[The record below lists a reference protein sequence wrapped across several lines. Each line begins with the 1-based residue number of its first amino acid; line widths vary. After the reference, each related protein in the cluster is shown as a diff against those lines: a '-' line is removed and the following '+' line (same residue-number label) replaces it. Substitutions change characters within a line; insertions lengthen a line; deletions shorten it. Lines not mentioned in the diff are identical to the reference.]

1 MTNSQEV
8 SIVTDYPV
16 VSGFNYKK
24 WNSVL
29 TKKEQSSA
37 MSLADSAKVTDLLT
51 AWGNGDL
58 CARDKLIPIVYDE
71 LRRIARSYLRRE
83 QHRDALQTTVLV
95 HEAYIRLVNVKQ
107 VEFANRAQFFAL
119 TAYLIRQI
127 LVDHSRSHL
136 AAKRGNGAV
145 AISLDGLETVLRVS
159 STDILSF
166 DDALSRLE
174 ALAPRQK
181 EIVELRVFAGL
192 SHSEIAEV
200 LKVST
205 RTVDR
210 EWMMARAWLQREFSR

>member
-1 MTNSQEV
+1 
-8 SIVTDYPV
+8 
-16 VSGFNYKK
+16 
-24 WNSVL
+24 
-29 TKKEQSSA
+29 
-37 MSLADSAKVTDLLT
+37 
-51 AWGNGDL
+51 
-58 CARDKLIPIVYDE
+58 
-71 LRRIARSYLRRE
+71 
-83 QHRDALQTTVLV
+83 
-95 HEAYIRLVNVKQ
+95 
-107 VEFANRAQFFAL
+107 
-119 TAYLIRQI
+119 
-127 LVDHSRSHL
+127 
-136 AAKRGNGAV
+136 
-145 AISLDGLETVLRVS
+145 LDGLETVLRVS